1 MVVIP
6 ILTKDGGDLAAG
18 LIEGF
23 HKMGGTPEMLY
34 ADNETSM
41 SSIAL
46 TKYYKENN
54 ITHIATRGRA
64 AVAERS
70 IRTFKDMLY
79 KRIGNN
85 KTKQWTEY
93 VFEILLSYN
102 NKMIH
107 SSTKKT
113 PTEAKKKGN
122 EMDVKMNMEM
132 KAKRGRKYESINV
145 GDSVKIFKKKKAG
158 VKQQVSYCGT
168 AKHEII
174 SIEEAHGQKFY
185 KVEGLSIR
193 LHTSCSCCLSC
204 SIHRHM
210 CRLATRFVLCCYS
223 AVGLCFVANH
233 LVVSIFLF
241 PWYKMCQ
248 WYLLGNHLFVL
259 LCCHLCLFLLLVPWS
274 CCLFP
279 CRLCICLVCCRLYLC
294 HSRSLKCPCPS

>member
-79 KRIGNN
+79 KRIGND
-85 KTKQWTEY
+85 KKKQWTEFI
-93 VFEILLSYN
+93 FEILLTYN
-102 NKMIH
+102 NKMVH
-107 SSTKKT
+107 RATKMT
-113 PTEAKKKGN
+113 PTEAKKKDN
-122 EMDVKMNMEM
+122 HLDVKMNMEL
-132 KAKRGRKYESINV
+132 KAKHGRKYEKVEV
-145 GDSVKIFKKKKAG
+145 GDFVNIFKKKKPG
-158 VKQQVSYCGT
+158 VKQQVSYWST
-168 AKHEII
+168 EKHEII

-185 KVEGLSIR
+185 KVEGQR
-193 LHTSCSCCLSC
+193 
-204 SIHRHM
+204 
-210 CRLATRFVLCCYS
+210 
-223 AVGLCFVANH
+223 
-233 LVVSIFLF
+233 
-241 PWYKMCQ
+241 
-248 WYLLGNHLFVL
+248 VL
-259 LCCHLCLFLLLVPWS
+259 L
-274 CCLFP
+274 
-279 CRLCICLVCCRLYLC
+279 RYEI
-294 HSRSLKCPCPS
+294 LKVG